1 MPPIHIATIFT
12 PKYFFNCACRDL
24 GLEDEHTI
32 AIARVNELW
41 QKGLI
46 TTQEGE
52 LLCRATYF
60 RGLGAHQAIED

>member
-12 PKYFFNCACRDL
+12 PKYFFNIACRDL

-32 AIARVNELW
+32 AIARVRELW
-41 QKGLI
+41 QQGLI